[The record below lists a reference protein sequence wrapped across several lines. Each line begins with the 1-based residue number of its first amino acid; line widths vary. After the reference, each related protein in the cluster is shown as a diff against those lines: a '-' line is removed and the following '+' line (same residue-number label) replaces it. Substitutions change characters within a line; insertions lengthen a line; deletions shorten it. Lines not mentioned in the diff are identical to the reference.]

1 MTETPQTEI
10 EIELGFKAT
19 RKFSSTHF
27 SLSIRDHRREGET
40 LDEAVERVYSYVEG
54 KTIEKLDRVKEE
66 LAEVYD
72 GKKRQGTQ

>member
-72 GKKRQGTQ
+72 GKKRQGTK